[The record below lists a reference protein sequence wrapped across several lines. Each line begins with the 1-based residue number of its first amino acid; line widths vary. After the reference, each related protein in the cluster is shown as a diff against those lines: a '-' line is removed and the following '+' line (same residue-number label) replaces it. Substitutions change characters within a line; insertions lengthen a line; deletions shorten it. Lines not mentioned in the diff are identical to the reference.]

1 MTSGSDVHET
11 PETPAQAEKAALRRQ
26 LLAARAQIPIPTRND
41 RARLIRDHLLS
52 LPQVGAAG
60 TIAAYCSIG
69 AEPSTGSLLYALW
82 KRGSYVVLPVLLPNG
97 DLDWASYEGPDSLV
111 AGRFGL
117 QEPTEPRRG
126 VETVSRA
133 DIVLVPALAV
143 SVTGARLG
151 RGGGSYD
158 RALARVGPQ
167 VPTIALLYDDE
178 LLPSV
183 PTLPH
188 DEPVRAAVQP
198 TRGITWF
205 PARLCLAVVLREC

>member
-11 PETPAQAEKAALRRQ
+11 PETPAEAEKAALRRQ

-82 KRGSYVVLPVLLPNG
+82 KRGSYVVLPVLLPDG

-188 DEPVRAAVQP
+188 DEPVRAVVQP